1 MNFLSEYIAALNPA
15 TGQAVA
21 DFYGN
26 PSTITRGED
35 GSVAYGTT
43 QSNPYAAISPYRYS
57 GMRSKDMPADR
68 LYADLIRA
76 QTRDYQNRFAPVE
89 NFLAGEIT
97 ATGTKSLPGDLART
111 RAAVMGAG
119 QNIQGQ
125 QNRQMER
132 YGLAGTSNIGQSNS
146 QISALVGGM
155 NDTRMRDVDR
165 RNAIL
170 SGGLSGVTQK
180 ARNLGS

>member
-1 MNFLSEYIAALNPA
+1 MNFLSEYIAALNPES
-15 TGQAVA
+15 GQAVA
-21 DFYGN
+21 QFYGT

-35 GSVAYGTT
+35 GSVAYGAT
-43 QSNPYAAISPYRYS
+43 QANPYAGISPYRYS
-57 GMRSKDMPADR
+57 GMSAKNNPADK

-89 NFLAGEIT
+89 NFLANEIT
-97 ATGTKSLPGDLART
+97 ATGTRSLTGDLERT
-111 RAAVMGAG
+111 RSAVLGAG

-170 SGGLSGVTQK
+170 SGGLSEVTKK

>member
-1 MNFLSEYIAALNPA
+1 MDFLSEYIKALNPL
-15 TGQAVA
+15 TGQSVA
-21 DFYGN
+21 EFYGT
-26 PSTITRGED
+26 PSTITRGQD
-35 GSVAYGTT
+35 GSIDYSAT
-43 QSNPYAAISPYRYS
+43 QSNPYAGISPYRYS
-57 GMRSKDMPADR
+57 GMSSKDMPADK

-76 QTRDYQNRFAPVE
+76 QTQDYQNRFAPIE
-89 NFLAGEIT
+89 SFLANEIT
-97 ATGTKSLPGDLART
+97 ATGTRSLSGDLDRT
-111 RAAVMGAG
+111 KAAVMGAG
-119 QNIQGQ
+119 RNIQGQ

-170 SGGLSGVTQK
+170 SGGLSGITQK
-180 ARNLGS
+180 AKNVGS

>member
-1 MNFLSEYIAALNPA
+1 MNFLSEYIAALNPESA
-15 TGQAVA
+15 QAVA
-21 DFYGN
+21 QFYGT

-35 GSVAYGTT
+35 GSVAYGAT
-43 QSNPYAAISPYRYS
+43 QANPYAGISPYRYS
-57 GMRSKDMPADR
+57 GMSAKNNPADK

-89 NFLAGEIT
+89 NFLANEIT
-97 ATGTKSLPGDLART
+97 STGTRSLTGDLERT
-111 RAAVMGAG
+111 RSAVLGAG

-125 QNRQMER
+125 QSRQMER